1 MHLVTLEIAG
11 VAEDALVAVMT
22 TLGSAEQAARLRR
35 HIYTNNAL
43 IVHVHNTLSLH
54 VIARIQPD
62 VQQRNNIDVLQSAN
76 FLLEIVR

>member
-1 MHLVTLEIAG
+1 
-11 VAEDALVAVMT
+11 MT

-54 VIARIQPD
+54 VIAKNQPD